1 MTEKLN
7 GMTVG
12 RLKEIISNVDDNV
25 EINIWDNSGLV
36 TNIEI
41 EITEFFEETIVDI
54 NIDGF
59 YPYQKG
65 DKK

>member
-7 GMTVG
+7 GMTIG
-12 RLKEIISNVDDNV
+12 RLKEIISNIDDNV

-41 EITEFFEETIVDI
+41 EVTEFLEETIVDI
-54 NIDGF
+54 NIDGI
-59 YPYQKG
+59 YPY
-65 DKK
+65 